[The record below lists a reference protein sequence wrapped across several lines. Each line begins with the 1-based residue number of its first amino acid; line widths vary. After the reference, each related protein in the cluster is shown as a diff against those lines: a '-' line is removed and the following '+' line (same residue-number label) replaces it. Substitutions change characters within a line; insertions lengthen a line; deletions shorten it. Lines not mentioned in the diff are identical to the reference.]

1 MSESEDD
8 EESGDSDKSS
18 DESRDE
24 SSSDD
29 EHQWKQSVKE
39 QYKQIKQENQL
50 KKRQERRQEQ
60 QSAASSSKQPKF
72 YELKDGLEY
81 FKPSS
86 NNKIVQ
92 SEKLKKLPLVKRL
105 EHESTTTRSR
115 GRQDETM
122 VFRSDSMG
130 NKQMT
135 FVSRREKRDQD
146 AQKRAMEHHQERKG
160 IRRSAGRIIKSLQT
174 KKPSSTNKFFKK

>member
-60 QSAASSSKQPKF
+60 QSATSSSKQPKF

-105 EHESTTTRSR
+105 EHESTSTRSR
-115 GRQDETM
+115 GRQDESM

-135 FVSRREKRDQD
+135 FVSRREKRDQE